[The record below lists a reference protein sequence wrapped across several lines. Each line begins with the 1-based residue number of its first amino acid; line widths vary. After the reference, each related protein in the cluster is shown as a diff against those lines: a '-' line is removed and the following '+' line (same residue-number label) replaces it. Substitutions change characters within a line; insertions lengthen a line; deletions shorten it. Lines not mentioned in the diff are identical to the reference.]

1 MLDENSILQANDV
14 SRDPVHWQSNVGEPA
29 VNNDV
34 VAFRQ
39 NHPRLILERRR
50 GGLDQV
56 EEAVSSRLDVGAV
69 LNVVG
74 RPKSFRTRIVS
85 PIEEGIECLQYD
97 RFI

>member
-1 MLDENSILQANDV
+1 MLDEDSILQANDV
-14 SRDPVHWQSNVGEPA
+14 SRDPVHWKSYVGEPA

-56 EEAVSSRLDVGAV
+56 EQAVASRLDVGAV
-69 LNVVG
+69 LNVFRG
-74 RPKSFRTRIVS
+74 PKSLRTGIVS
-85 PIEEGIECLQYD
+85 LIEEGIECLQYD
-97 RFI
+97 RF